1 MELYWWNRGD
11 NNNSIFSEKVRF
23 LWPVPKHLY
32 ISWSIIILYFYAQV
46 TFCSLFG
53 CLAIKKANSWPQCSD
68 TTTYPPET
76 TDEKYTI
83 KIRPEIIPKPAPNRR
98 HVLNNACTGLISIT
112 NKPNFSLRCLLMAF
126 HKVWFVLGRGP
137 PTFLPLHNVQT
148 LIRYL
153 SITHLSFQEHLF
165 SWVVRG
171 SCIWFCDKH

>member
-1 MELYWWNRGD
+1 MKQRWQWQQY
-11 NNNSIFSEKVRF
+11 F
-23 LWPVPKHLY
+23 LRKSQIPLTSPKTFMHFLEHHY
-32 ISWSIIILYFYAQV
+32 IVLL
-46 TFCSLFG
+46 CSSHFLLSVWLFNH
-53 CLAIKKANSWPQCSD
+53 KKKTNSWPQCSD

-83 KIRPEIIPKPAPNRR
+83 KIRAEIIPKPAPNRR
-98 HVLNNACTGLISIT
+98 HVLNNACNGLISIT
-112 NKPNFSLRCLLMAF
+112 NKPDFSLRCLLMPF